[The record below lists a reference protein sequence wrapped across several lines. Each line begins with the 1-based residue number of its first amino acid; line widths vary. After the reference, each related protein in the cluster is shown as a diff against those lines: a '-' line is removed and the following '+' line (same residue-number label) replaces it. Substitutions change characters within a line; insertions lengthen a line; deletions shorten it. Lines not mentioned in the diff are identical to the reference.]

1 MVLTIVTWRTR
12 RECRVPHLERDVYA
26 CIPRR
31 IQVCKFESSV
41 FPVGSAME
49 DGGSSADHDEPVMS
63 ARYSD
68 AVSRMRRRVAG
79 SLDLESDET
88 SAHG

>member
-1 MVLTIVTWRTR
+1 MVLTIVTRRTR
-12 RECRVPHLERDVYA
+12 RECRVPHLERDVRMHT
-26 CIPRR
+26 IVPRW

-79 SLDLESDET
+79 SLRL
-88 SAHG
+88 AARL